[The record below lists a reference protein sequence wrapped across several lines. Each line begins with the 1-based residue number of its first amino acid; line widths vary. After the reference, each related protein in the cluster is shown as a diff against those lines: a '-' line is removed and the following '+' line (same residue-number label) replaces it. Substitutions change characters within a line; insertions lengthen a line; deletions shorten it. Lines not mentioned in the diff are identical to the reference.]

1 MNKYVCSLL
10 VWSGHTSVSVGGG
23 LLLRGHHH
31 GVGQDADGRAVDH
44 VGGDRGVVG
53 HGVVCDS
60 VMGNWVGDGVMGD
73 WEVCDRVGESMVGQS
88 VVGGVVAGHDP
99 RIGEEADSVVG
110 CVEH

>member
-1 MNKYVCSLL
+1 M
-10 VWSGHTSVSVGGG
+10 
-23 LLLRGHHH
+23 
-31 GVGQDADGRAVDH
+31 
-44 VGGDRGVVG
+44 VG

-88 VVGGVVAGHDP
+88 VVGGVVARHDP